1 MSKGEMMRRTI
12 GPAILTLCWSVGLA
26 QEEAKEWRGLSLGET
41 TPQEA
46 RSEMGDPVK
55 VKEKQKL
62 HTEARRW
69 IDRSRRYQR
78 FEYKNWEDFKKV
90 RLYFHNGLLAA
101 IEFEPDYK
109 LKAFELRDRFGM
121 RLYPAVLGLR
131 MTTDPE
137 NWEPDNRYR
146 EALDYPALYHLLGV
160 GLEVFVDVTVGFD
173 GLIKNLADSAGG
185 RFGGDFT
192 PGRAMKIQLMAR
204 WLVQ

>member
-1 MSKGEMMRRTI
+1 MRNTI
-12 GPAILTLCWSVGLA
+12 WLAILALCCSFGLA
-26 QEEAKEWRGLSLGET
+26 QEEAKEWRGLILGET

-55 VKEKQKL
+55 IKEKQKL
-62 HTEARRW
+62 GTEARRW
-69 IDRSRRYQR
+69 IDRKRRYQR
-78 FEYKNWEDFKKV
+78 FEYKKWENLKKV

-101 IEFEPDYK
+101 IEFEPNYK
-109 LKAFELRDRFGM
+109 LKAFELRDRYGM
-121 RLYPAVLGLR
+121 RLYPLVLGLR
-131 MTTDPE
+131 MTGDPE

-173 GLIKNLADSAGG
+173 GLLKNLAENAGG
-185 RFGGDFT
+185 GFGGDFT